1 MLMHPESEGSELHRQ
16 FDVLVCTGELVFSGK
31 IYCDFSQRLID
42 ALNEGI
48 RTETRSRL
56 KDFLTLEDVTCS
68 NPKGRKT
75 KVPHLHISKNN
86 IIFVAQARSATPD
99 KPLTTY
105 PFSQKLPVT
114 VAAYAAGAA
123 TIQFKI
129 SGCIYIDTW
138 GHITDTL
145 GSEERFMP
153 LTQAKIEPSMP
164 GNRSRFDF
172 IALNK
177 ERIVSIGEISPE

>member
-1 MLMHPESEGSELHRQ
+1 MDPESEGCELHRQ

-31 IYCDFSQRLID
+31 MRCDFSQRLID

-48 RTETRSRL
+48 RTETRSHLR
-56 KDFLTLEDVTCS
+56 DFLTLSDVTVGDL
-68 NPKGRKT
+68 KGGKT
-75 KVPHLHISKNN
+75 TVSHLHISKNN
-86 IIFVAQARSATPD
+86 IIFVAQVRSATPD

-114 VAAYAAGAA
+114 VMAYAAGAA

-129 SGCIYIDTW
+129 NGCIYIDTW

-145 GSEERFMP
+145 ETEERFIP
-153 LTQAKIEPSMP
+153 LTQAKIEPAMP
-164 GNRSRFDF
+164 GKRSRFDF

-177 ERIVSIGEISPE
+177 ERIVSIGEITGK